1 MIELTIDGKITNV
14 KEGTTI
20 LQAAKSVGVKIP
32 HLCYHKSLSPS
43 SSCRICVVEVEG
55 ARTLVASCSYPV
67 SAGMKVKTDTER
79 VLNARR
85 LVLDLLLSNHPTDCL
100 TCEKNGVCKLQKY
113 AYELGVTSTSFEGEK
128 TQYPIDT
135 SNPFIERDYT
145 KCILCGR
152 CVSVCDEIQMLG
164 IPNFANRGFGTK
176 IAAFYDSPLQET
188 DCAFCGQC
196 VAVCPVGALT
206 EKVRKFK
213 GREWELKKVTTTCPY
228 CGCGC
233 TFDLNVKDN
242 EVVKVTSNENSP
254 VNGIALCVKGR
265 FGFDFINS
273 PERLKTPLIKEVGT
287 EAQIQKTEDRI
298 QNTESR
304 TSNLEPRTP
313 NPEPRT
319 PNPVFREATWDE
331 ALELIASRLNQIKV
345 QHGADS
351 IAGISSARCTNE
363 ENYLFQ
369 KFMRAVIG
377 TNNIDHC
384 ARLCHASTVAGLAVS
399 FGSGAMTNSID
410 EIKDADCILVTG
422 SNTTECHPIIGLK
435 IKQAVK
441 NGAELIVVDPRRIEL
456 AEMADVHLRF
466 RSGTDVAWLNGMA
479 NVIINEG
486 LLDKKFIEERCE
498 GFEEFKS
505 VVMEYTP
512 ERVEEITGISADDLI
527 KAARIYAQANKG
539 SIIYS
544 MGITQHTTGTDNVF
558 SVANLAMLT
567 GNVGRESTGVNPL
580 RGQNNVQ
587 GACDVGA
594 LPPFL
599 PGYQKVADP
608 QIRAKFEQAWGVKLP
623 ETPGLTIIEMLNEAG
638 KKIKALYIMG
648 ENPMVSD
655 PDLTH
660 VEASLKA
667 LDFLVVQD
675 IFLTET
681 AKLADVVLPAASFAE
696 KNGTFTNTER
706 RVQLVRKAIE
716 PVGISKPD
724 CVIMAE
730 LAGKMGYQMRYN
742 SAAAVMEEIAGLT
755 PSYGGI
761 SYKRLEEEGGL
772 QWPCP
777 DVAHPGTKYL
787 HKDKFTGGKGKFQPV
802 QYRPPA
808 EVPDAEYP
816 FRLTTGRMLYHYHTG
831 SMTRRSVGLDEICKE
846 GYIEINPADA
856 EFLGIKESDAVTVSS
871 RRGKIE
877 IKAKLTDI
885 VARGLV
891 FIPFHFAESA
901 ANILTNAALDPIAKI
916 PELKV
921 CAVNIR

>member
-1 MIELTIDGKITNV
+1 MIELTIDLKTV
-14 KEGTTI
+14 TVQEGTTI
-20 LQAAKSVGVKIP
+20 LQAAKSVGIKIP
-32 HLCYHKSLSPS
+32 HLCYHKCLSPS

-67 SAGMKVKTDTER
+67 ASGMKVQTDTER

-113 AYELGVTSTSFEGEK
+113 AYELGVPSTSFEGERN
-128 TQYPIDT
+128 QYPVDT

-152 CVSVCDEIQMLG
+152 CVSACSEIQMLG
-164 IPNFANRGFGTK
+164 IPNFANRGFGTR

-206 EKVRKFK
+206 EKVRRFK

-242 EVVKVTSNENSP
+242 EVVKVTSNDKNP
-254 VNGIALCVKGR
+254 VNGLALCVKGR
-265 FGFDFINS
+265 FGFDFINRS
-273 PERLKTPLIKEVGT
+273 DRLKMPLIKEPSG
-287 EAQIQKTEDRI
+287 E
-298 QNTESR
+298 
-304 TSNLEPRTP
+304 
-313 NPEPRT
+313 
-319 PNPVFREATWDE
+319 FRETSWDK
-331 ALELIASRLNQIKV
+331 ALKLIANRFNQIKT
-345 QHGADS
+345 QDGANS

-377 TNNIDHC
+377 TNNVDHC

-399 FGSGAMTNSID
+399 FGSGAMTNSIA
-410 EIKDADCILVTG
+410 EVAGADCILVTG

-441 NGAELIVVDPRRIEL
+441 NGAKLIVFDPRRIEL
-456 AEMADVHLRF
+456 AQMADVYGQF

-479 NVIINEG
+479 NIIINEG
-486 LLDKKFIEERCE
+486 LLDEKFISERCE
-498 GFEEFKS
+498 GFDEFKAA
-505 VVMEYTP
+505 VREYTP
-512 ERVEEITGISADDLI
+512 DKVEKITGIPADDLI
-527 KAARIYAQANKG
+527 RAARIYASADKA

-544 MGITQHTTGTDNVF
+544 MGVTQHTTGTDNVF
-558 SVANLAMLT
+558 AIANLAMLT
-567 GNVGRESTGVNPL
+567 GNIGRESVGVNPL

-587 GACDVGA
+587 GACDMGA
-594 LPPFL
+594 LPPLL

-608 QIRAKFEQAWGVKLP
+608 QSRAKFEEAWGVQLP
-623 ETPGLTIIEMLNEAG
+623 ESPGLTVIEMLNEAG
-638 KKIKALYIMG
+638 KKIKAMYIMG

-655 PDLTH
+655 PDITH
-660 VEASLKA
+660 VESSLQA

-716 PVGISKPD
+716 PVGTSKPD
-724 CVIMAE
+724 CVILVE
-730 LAGKMGYQMRYN
+730 LAGKMGYQMRYD
-742 SAAAVMEEIAGLT
+742 SAASVMEEIAGLT

-761 SYKRLEEEGGL
+761 SYKRLEKEGGL

-777 DVAHPGTKYL
+777 DAAHPGTKFL
-787 HKDKFTGGKGKFQPV
+787 HKDKFAGGKGKFQPV

-808 EVPDAEYP
+808 EEPDAEYP

-831 SMTRRSVGLDEICKE
+831 SMTRKSVGLDEICKE
-846 GYIEINPADA
+846 GYIEINPQDA
-856 EFLGIKESDAVTVSS
+856 EFLGIKENDLVTVSS

-885 VARGLV
+885 VARGVV

-901 ANILTNAALDPIAKI
+901 ANVLTNAALDPIAKI

-921 CAVNIR
+921 CAVKISNK